1 MSEQNKVELY
11 ARRPRFERGGSVLL
25 DNRVLDL
32 SDSYEIV
39 EPDEPLDL
47 RAYGRLLRKRFSPI
61 LIVFL
66 LVLAATLIV
75 TLKEKP
81 ISRAQLLREIQKEN
95 TDIPTINELYELT
108 SVSASYSK
116 THHS

>member
-32 SDSYEIV
+32 SDSYEIL

-47 RAYGRLLRKRFSPI
+47 RAYGRILRKRFSTI
-61 LIVFL
+61 LIVFF
-66 LVLAATLIV
+66 LVFAATLIV
-75 TLKEKP
+75 TLNEKP
-81 ISRAQLLREIQKEN
+81 VYQAQVLRVIQKDN
-95 TDIPTINELYELT
+95 QDTP
-108 SVSASYSK
+108 SVHERQQPEWAPRDSM
-116 THHS
+116 